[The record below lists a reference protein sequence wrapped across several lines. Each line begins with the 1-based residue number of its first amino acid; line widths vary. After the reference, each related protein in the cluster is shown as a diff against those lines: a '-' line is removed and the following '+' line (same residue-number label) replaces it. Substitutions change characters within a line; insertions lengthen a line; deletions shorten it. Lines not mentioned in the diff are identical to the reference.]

1 MKTKLPAL
9 HQTTILAVALLAFVA
24 SPVRADVEDKITKSF
39 AVQSGGQLAVE
50 VDRGSIEVKTSADR
64 QSVDI
69 EVTRKSRGS
78 EAKATQVLNDHIVT
92 TAQDG
97 NKVQV
102 RAEYK
107 GPKASGWFGRSPD
120 LQVHYVITIPRQ
132 FDLNLKTAGGN
143 IKVAD
148 LAGKA
153 QVHTSGGS
161 LTLEKIEGP
170 ISGHTSGGNIKI
182 AGSRGTVDVHTSGGT
197 LNLSEI
203 EGDVTAKTSG
213 GSIRA
218 ENLTG
223 KSILKTSGGSI
234 GVKGIKGSVEAS
246 TSGGSVSTELIEQ
259 PAEACSFRSSGGS
272 ITVALPGN
280 VAVDVD
286 LHTSGGRVS
295 TDFPV
300 TTVIQGEQPKNEIR
314 GKVNGGGPLITAR
327 TSGGSVRLE
336 KK

>member
-9 HQTTILAVALLAFVA
+9 HQTTALAVALLAFVA
-24 SPVRADVEDKITKSF
+24 SPARADVEDKITKSYT
-39 AVQSGGQLAVE
+39 VQPGGQLAVE

-64 QSVDI
+64 RSVDI

-78 EAKATQVLNDHIVT
+78 EAKAAKVLNDHVVT

-97 NKVQV
+97 NKVEV

-120 LQVHYVITIPRQ
+120 LQVNYVITIPRE
-132 FDLNLKTAGGN
+132 FTVNLKTAGGN

-170 ISGHTSGGNIKI
+170 ISGHTSGGNINI
-182 AGSRGTVDVHTSGGT
+182 AGCRGTVDVHTSGGT

-203 EGDVTAKTSG
+203 EGDVTGKTSG

-223 KSILKTSGGSI
+223 KTIVKTSGGSI
-234 GVKGIKGSVEAS
+234 GVTGIKGSIDAS
-246 TSGGSVSTELIEQ
+246 TSGGSVNAELIE
-259 PAEACSFRSSGGS
+259 PPTEACSFRSSGGS
-272 ITVALPGN
+272 ITVALAGN

-300 TTVIQGEQPKNEIR
+300 VSVIQGEQQKNEIR

-327 TSGGSVRLE
+327 TSGGSVRLQ

>member
-1 MKTKLPAL
+1 MKLKLINLPRAASV
-9 HQTTILAVALLAFVA
+9 AVALLTFVA
-24 SPVRADVEDKITKSF
+24 NVRADVEDKITKSF
-39 AVQSGGQLAVE
+39 KVQSGGQLAVE

-64 QSVDI
+64 ESVDI

-78 EAKATQVLNDHIVT
+78 EAKAGKVLSDHVVT

-97 NKVQV
+97 NKVEV

-107 GPKASGWFGRSPD
+107 GPKSSGWFGQSPD
-120 LQVHYVITIPRQ
+120 LQVQYLITIPRQ
-132 FDLNLKTAGGN
+132 FEVNLKTAGGS

-170 ISGHTSGGNIKI
+170 VSGHTSGGNINV
-182 AGSRGTVDVHTSGGT
+182 ARCRGQVDVHTSGGS

-203 EGDVTAKTSG
+203 EGDVTGKTSG

-218 ENLTG
+218 EKLTG
-223 KSILKTSGGSI
+223 KSVVKTSGGSI
-234 GVKGIKGSVEAS
+234 GVAGIKGSIDAT
-246 TSGGSVSTELIEQ
+246 TSGGSVNADLIEQ

-272 ITVALPGN
+272 ITVALGEK

-300 TTVIQGEQPKNEIR
+300 TTVVQGEKKKNELQ
-314 GKVNGGGPLITAR
+314 GKINGGGPLIVAH
-327 TSGGSVRLE
+327 TSGGSVRLQ
-336 KK
+336 KN

>member
-1 MKTKLPAL
+1 MKSKLPAMRMKAA
-9 HQTTILAVALLAFVA
+9 TAVVLLAFVA
-24 SPVRADVEDKITKSF
+24 IPARADVEDKINRSF
-39 AVQSGGQLAVE
+39 KVQPGGQLAVE

-64 QSVDI
+64 ESVDI

-78 EAKATQVLNDHIVT
+78 EAKAGKVLSDHVVT
-92 TAQDG
+92 TTKDG
-97 NKVQV
+97 NKVEV
-102 RAEYK
+102 RAEYT
-107 GPKASGWFGRSPD
+107 GPKTSGWFGRSPD
-120 LQVHYVITIPRQ
+120 LQVKYVITIPRQ
-132 FDLNLKTAGGN
+132 FEVNLKTAGGN

-148 LAGKA
+148 LTGKT

-170 ISGHTSGGNIKI
+170 LSGHTSGGSITV
-182 AGSRGTVDVHTSGGT
+182 AGCRGSVDVHTSGGS

-218 ENLTG
+218 EKLTG
-223 KSILKTSGGSI
+223 KSIVKTSGGSI
-234 GVKGIKGSVEAS
+234 GVTSIKGSIDAT
-246 TSGGSVSTELIEQ
+246 TSGGSVNADLIEQ

-272 ITVALPGN
+272 ITVALQEN
-280 VAVDVD
+280 AAVDVD

-295 TDFPV
+295 ADFPV
-300 TTVIQGEQPKNEIR
+300 TTVVQGEQIKNDLR
-314 GKVNGGGPLITAR
+314 GKVNGGGPLITAH
-327 TSGGSVRLE
+327 TSGGSVRLQ

>member
-9 HQTTILAVALLAFVA
+9 HLTIAIAMALPAFVA
-24 SPVRADVEDKITKSF
+24 IPARADVEDKITKSF
-39 AVQSGGQLAVE
+39 AVQPGGQLAVE
-50 VDRGSIEVKTSADR
+50 VDRGSIEVKTSAER

-78 EAKATQVLNDHIVT
+78 EAKAGQVLKDHVVT

-97 NKVQV
+97 HKIEV
-102 RAEYK
+102 RAEYQ
-107 GPKASGWFGRSPD
+107 GPKTSGWFGRSPD
-120 LQVHYVITIPRQ
+120 LQVQYLITIPRQ
-132 FDLNLKTAGGN
+132 FEVNLKTAGGN
-143 IKVAD
+143 IKLSD

-170 ISGHTSGGNIKI
+170 ITGRTSGGNINV
-182 AGSRGTVDVHTSGGT
+182 ARCRGQVDVHTSGGS

-218 ENLTG
+218 EKLTG
-223 KSILKTSGGSI
+223 KSVVKTSGGSI
-234 GVKGIKGSVEAS
+234 GVAGIKGSIDAT
-246 TSGGSVSTELIEQ
+246 TSGGSVNADLIEQ

-272 ITVALPGN
+272 ITVAMGGN

-300 TTVIQGEQPKNEIR
+300 TTVVQGEKIKNDLR
-314 GKVNGGGPLITAR
+314 GKVNGGGPLITAH
-327 TSGGSVRLE
+327 TSGGSVRLQ

>member
-1 MKTKLPAL
+1 MKPKMPVL
-9 HQTTILAVALLAFVA
+9 HLTATTVVALLVLVTLPA
-24 SPVRADVEDKITKSF
+24 RADVEDKITKSF
-39 AVQSGGQLAVE
+39 TVQPGGQLAVE
-50 VDRGSIEVKTSADR
+50 VDRGSIEVKTSTDR

-78 EAKATQVLNDHIVT
+78 EAKAGKVLTDHVVT
-92 TAQDG
+92 TTQDG
-97 NKVQV
+97 NKVEV

-107 GPKASGWFGRSPD
+107 GPKTSGWFGRSPD
-120 LQVHYVITIPRQ
+120 LQVNYVITIPRQ
-132 FDLNLKTAGGN
+132 FEVNLKTAGGN
-143 IKVAD
+143 IKVGD

-161 LTLEKIEGP
+161 LTLEKIEGQV
-170 ISGHTSGGNIKI
+170 SGHTSGGNINV
-182 AGSRGTVDVHTSGGT
+182 AGCRGQVDVHTAGGS

-218 ENLTG
+218 EKLTG
-223 KSILKTSGGSI
+223 KSIVKTSGGSI
-234 GVKGIKGSVEAS
+234 GVAGIKGSIDAT
-246 TSGGSVSTELIEQ
+246 TSGGSVNADLVEQ

-272 ITVALPGN
+272 ITVAMGGN

-300 TTVIQGEQPKNEIR
+300 TTVVQGEQPKNEIR
-314 GKVNGGGPLITAR
+314 GKVNGGGPLVTAR
-327 TSGGSVRLE
+327 TSGGSVRLQ